1 MDGKLEGTRSPKLEP
16 IPRHLSTFEM
26 SVNLEF
32 QAGTPQKGA
41 AIPKAGDS
49 DLQPQSA
56 NLTTPACLFKLAGC
70 FTGKTFQCP
79 V

>member
-41 AIPKAGDS
+41 AIPKLEIPICSPIRKFDYAS
-49 DLQPQSA
+49 LPI
-56 NLTTPACLFKLAGC
+56 
-70 FTGKTFQCP
+70 
-79 V
+79 